1 VTDFY
6 TTGITN
12 STGKVK
18 FVDSDGKVYDVDVK
32 EDIAGDYKL
41 VIDNPRGLDLLEQ
54 ILTTLKK
61 IEYHLF
67 LGTETE
73 LKDQDV
79 GG

>member
-1 VTDFY
+1 VTHIFNER
-6 TTGITN
+6 TKI
-12 STGKVK
+12 
-18 FVDSDGKVYDVDVK
+18 DGVVDVDIK
-32 EDIAGDYKL
+32 ETIAGTERVVVD
-41 VIDNPRGLDLLEQ
+41 DLRSLSVLEQ